1 MQAEQT
7 PFRTV
12 VRPAEPVRIDSVDA
26 SGLPDAFLVELLLRH
41 ISRMGEFRYSNMV
54 RDQSLRLHSSYEQA
68 YLPCIPYDVISK
80 IRDRALS
87 GADTPSHSRADRV
100 GMEDVLWCR
109 RSAATANSSMQ

>member
-12 VRPAEPVRIDSVDA
+12 VRPAEPVRIDSVHA

-41 ISRMGEFRYSNMV
+41 FSRMGE
-54 RDQSLRLHSSYEQA
+54 LRLFEISQRLGVEFDTEAVDFMIDRLHPSYEQA

-87 GADTPSHSRADRV
+87 GAVTPSHSRADRV
-100 GMEDVLWCR
+100 GVEDVL
-109 RSAATANSSMQ
+109 